1 MESSNKKRKFL
12 STKFQRAFSED
23 HDTNLQGVPLQG
35 GYNKMPQT
43 NHHMQTMEERQS
55 AQVRTSAT

>member
-12 STKFQRAFSED
+12 STKFQRAFSKD

-43 NHHMQTMEERQS
+43 NQHMQTMEERQN